1 MNKQTP
7 ANEKKHTKIRNIII
21 LDITDFQN
29 KKTYLK
35 IQNVDKNKYTYI

>member
-7 ANEKKHTKIRNIII
+7 ADENKHINIRNIII
-21 LDITDFQN
+21 LDFTDFQN

-35 IQNVDKNKYTYI
+35 IQNVDKNKYIYI